1 MPQEALILAA
11 PPLASIIPPR
21 LENQPTR
28 LEYRVLCKTIFP
40 PPRTFQSVGL
50 PPPRKKNPPTLLS
63 LARRNEERDVIEKNS
78 LPLFHFSFELI
89 PSSLSFYR
97 RSREDFD
104 IRFSIEDRKKKRKR
118 RKADER
124 RGRYYSTYHD
134 TGVLIKMCV
143 KPRAKNALF
152 RRGRGKIIAAL
163 I

>member
-89 PSSLSFYR
+89 PSSLSLFIVVLEKISIFDF
-97 RSREDFD
+97 RSR
-104 IRFSIEDRKKKRKR
+104 IEKKKGKGEKR
-118 RKADER
+118 MKGGDDTTR
-124 RGRYYSTYHD
+124 RTTTRVY
-134 TGVLIKMCV
+134 
-143 KPRAKNALF
+143 
-152 RRGRGKIIAAL
+152 
-163 I
+163 